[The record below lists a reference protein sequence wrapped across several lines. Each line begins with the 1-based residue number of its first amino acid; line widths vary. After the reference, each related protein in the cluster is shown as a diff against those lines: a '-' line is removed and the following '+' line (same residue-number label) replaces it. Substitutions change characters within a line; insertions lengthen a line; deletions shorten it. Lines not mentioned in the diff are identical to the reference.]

1 VKIGMHYLGC
11 GKCKFTVWAPFQK
24 EVALKIVSPQE
35 KIIPMEKDS
44 KGYWKITIG
53 DTSEISALELASE
66 LIHNKEDGKIR
77 LYLIYKSLNYRK
89 THRELFQNGDY
100 SPISATGEKA
110 VLFARLRGN
119 LEIPWRWLLPP
130 DFLQG
135 LPSSLND
142 CPLAKRCGKIRL
154 LSSRMRKQV

>member
-1 VKIGMHYLGC
+1 MHYLGC
-11 GKCKFTVWAPFQK
+11 GRCEFTVWGPFMK

-35 KIIPMEKDS
+35 RIIPMEKDS

-100 SPISATGEKA
+100 SPISAMGEKA
-110 VLFARLRGN
+110 DTLCSFARKFGN
-119 LEIPWRWLLPP
+119 SIALVVAPRFFTRLTQQPE
-130 DFLQG
+130 G
-135 LPSSLND
+135 LPF
-142 CPLAKRCGKIRL
+142 GKE
-154 LSSRMRKQV
+154 